1 MPKQQQE
8 QVGVSGYA
16 QQHTI
21 MLLIVLVFF
30 AVLVVPR
37 LYKQTRRHTQ
47 ISGVVKTI
55 YFSKDAP
62 ATSFVEITYTVKGKE
77 YTSRELVEQRIQV
90 GDHVEI
96 YVGEDTPR
104 SIQFEPPSYTQ
115 AVLLLAA
122 YAVVLAFCAYTLYAA
137 FAVKKK

>member
-1 MPKQQQE
+1 MPKQQE
-8 QVGVSGYA
+8 QVGVGDYA

-21 MLLIVLVFF
+21 MLMIVLVFF
-30 AVLVVPR
+30 GVLVVPR

-47 ISGVVKTI
+47 INGVVKTI

-77 YTSRELVEQRIQV
+77 YTSRELLEQRIQV
-90 GDHVEI
+90 GDHIEI
-96 YVGEDTPR
+96 YVGEDSPR
-104 SIQFEPPSYTQ
+104 TVQFEPPSFTQ

-122 YAVVLAFCAYTLYAA
+122 YAVVLAFCAYTLYAT
-137 FAVKKK
+137 FVVKKK